1 MKLFLRRDEREVYAV
16 DVGTRPVHLGRGPDN
31 QLILPDSTV
40 SMHHATVWTEGGRT
54 FVRDQGSRNG
64 TFVNEER
71 VHGTA
76 ELNHGDVLRIGVSTE
91 LVARGRAAGA
101 QAPTHRAWV
110 VEALDLGAQF
120 PVEGSRFY
128 IGSGENANIR
138 IEGGEHEAALQF
150 HADDEVWLATYDEEG
165 PLEAGT
171 EFKVGAH
178 RYRVIQVP
186 HLYTPTSIAD
196 ANAPQ
201 FRYRLVV
208 TLDGVA
214 GPEAT
219 LEDPATQTR
228 HVIAAE
234 NRAVLLYVLCKRNL
248 EARKRGDEALLGEES
263 WCNDEEVARDIWGKK
278 GTTDANSLHVL
289 VHRLRKEIKKA
300 GFDPWFIEKRRKA
313 IRVALT
319 DVVLN

>member
-1 MKLFLRRDEREVYAV
+1 MKLFLRRDEQEVHV
-16 DVGTRPVHLGRGPDN
+16 VEVGPRPVHLGRGPDN

-64 TFVNEER
+64 TFVNDER
-71 VHGTA
+71 VHGTV
-76 ELNHGDVLRIGVSTE
+76 EVQSGDVLRVGTTTE
-91 LVARGRAAGA
+91 LVLRGRAGSGA
-101 QAPTHRAWV
+101 APKSQAWV
-110 VEALDLGAQF
+110 VEALDIGATF
-120 PVEGSRFY
+120 PVQGNRFY
-128 IGSGENANIR
+128 IGSGENANIQV
-138 IEGGEHEAALQF
+138 EGGEHEAALQF
-150 HADDEVWLATYDEEG
+150 HDDDEVWLATYDEEG
-165 PLEAGT
+165 PLVPGQ
-171 EFKVGAH
+171 EFTVGAR
-178 RYRVIQVP
+178 RYRLSKMD
-186 HLYTPTSIAD
+186 HGYTPTHIAD
-196 ANAPQ
+196 ANGPQ
-201 FRYRLVV
+201 FRYKLVV

-219 LEDPATQTR
+219 LEDPATHTR

-234 NRAVLLYVLCKRNL
+234 NRAVLLYVLCKRNV
-248 EARKRGDEALLGEES
+248 EARKRGDEALLTEES

-313 IRVALT
+313 IRVALQ
-319 DVVLN
+319 DVVLT